1 MKIIFMGTPDLAAA
15 VLKTMLEAGL
25 DVSLVVT
32 QPDRQKGRGKT
43 VVKTPVKILAEE
55 WNIPVFQP
63 VRVRTP
69 EAVERLR
76 EEKADL
82 IVVAAFGQIL
92 SKEILDLP
100 PYGCVN
106 VHTSLLP
113 MYRGAAPIQW
123 VILNGEKYSG
133 VTIMKMDE
141 GLDTGPILLQEKLEL
156 DPRETGESLYEK
168 LSQTGESLYEKLSR
182 MGGKL
187 LLKAI
192 EGLEAGTLTPVPQE
206 GETCYASMLKK
217 EMGDIDWTW
226 SAEKTER
233 FVRGLNSWPSAYT
246 RYQGKILKIWE
257 ADVLDEQSGA
267 APGTVVR
274 TDKAAI
280 YVSCGQGTLALK
292 EVQIEGKKRMP
303 VSAFLLGYRVKAG
316 DILG

>member
-1 MKIIFMGTPDLAAA
+1 MKIIFMGTPDLAAS

-25 DVSLVVT
+25 SVSLVVT
-32 QPDRQKGRGKT
+32 QPDRQKGRGKS
-43 VVKTPVKILAEE
+43 VVKTPVKLLAEE

-156 DPRETGESLYEK
+156 DPKETGESLYDK
-168 LSQTGESLYEKLSR
+168 LSL

-192 EGLEAGTLTPVPQE
+192 EGLEAGTLVPVPQE

-217 EMGDIDWTW
+217 EMGDIDWQD
-226 SAEKTER
+226 SASKIER
-233 FVRGLNSWPSAYT
+233 LVRGLNSWPSAYT
-246 RYQGKILKIWE
+246 RYQGRILKIWD
-257 ADVLDEQSGA
+257 ADVVEEESEDQ
-267 APGTVVR
+267 PGTVTA
-274 TDKAAI
+274 TDKKTI
-280 YVSCGQGTLALK
+280 YVSCGQGILAVR

-303 VSAFLLGYRVKAG
+303 VSAFLLGYPVKAG
-316 DILG
+316 DHLG